1 MLHDLRALITAT
13 ATRYGLRP
21 SLIAGVVLTES
32 GGDQAAWKPEG
43 HYRYLVDVR
52 TCRPFRRLTTAEI
65 ASEKAPED
73 FRALAGHP
81 DQEWW
86 AQQASWG
93 LMQVMGGVARELG
106 YTRPYLGRLLVDV
119 DDNLD
124 LGCRLLAGHVAWA
137 RGDTAR
143 ALRAYNGGRGNAD
156 AAGTAPYPGKV
167 RANEVAIE
175 RAWT

>member
-1 MLHDLRALITAT
+1 MLTELRDIITIS
-13 ATRYGLRP
+13 ATRHGLAP
-21 SLIAGVVLTES
+21 VLIAGVVLTES
-32 GGDQAAWKPEG
+32 GGDQSAWKPEG

-52 TCRPFRRLTTAEI
+52 TRRPFRRLTNAEI
-65 ASEKAPED
+65 ASEQAPAD

-106 YTRPYLGRLLVDV
+106 YTRPYLGRLLVDI
-119 DDNLD
+119 DDNLE

-137 RGDTAR
+137 GGDLDR
-143 ALRAYNGGRGNAD
+143 ALRAYNGGRGGAD
-156 AAGTAPYPGKV
+156 SPKTAPYPMKV
-167 RANEVAIE
+167 RTNQVAIE